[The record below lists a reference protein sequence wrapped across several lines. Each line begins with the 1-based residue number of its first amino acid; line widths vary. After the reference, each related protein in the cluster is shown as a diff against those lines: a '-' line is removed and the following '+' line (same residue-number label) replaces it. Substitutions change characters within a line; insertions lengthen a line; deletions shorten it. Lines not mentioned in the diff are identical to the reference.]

1 MSEMKQIMESW
12 RRFEKEVEIPKHILN
27 SLDETPVFLFEG
39 KSKKH
44 SSTMTFGNLFENL
57 ENNKISF
64 DKALKIWEKS
74 TLYEI
79 KRSSQEDK
87 ELLKEVFGKRGWE
100 KEASKQSKEV
110 GEEDPTRTK
119 TDDVKDAVKKK
130 GLIMGSKI
138 VFQIIGKGL
147 IFRKMVSQAIQT
159 AAKKAQELLGS
170 IKDKGT
176 LGKVASIIGSMVL
189 KAAKMFLK
197 AVKTIGKLVMTALKK
212 YSSIMGRPDVKLA
225 LIGLCLALATLSIW
239 FPAFYVIVPFALKR
253 AGRIVVGTAAKKGF
267 KKGKDLVM
275 NKVKAGKESAEAMAE
290 SLKKQLNE
298 IIENLEWADDVK
310 DISNAIGRAI
320 LQLADEVGDSNS
332 TMAIKTLAAQTN
344 DGSFSSM
351 TVEFASDADA
361 RTKDAHDA
369 MSMLYMAEK
378 KVRAAKN
385 TKEAMKIL
393 SELDDNAAE
402 IGQMGTTVAKKALEF
417 AGKLCEAD
425 EEFCAS
431 QAQLTN
437 DLRVLTNSDMKAS
450 LTDWARETTKKVG
463 GKVVDATSDQAVV
476 STSDS
481 VNTSY
486 VAGYD
491 SALPES

>member
-1 MSEMKQIMESW
+1 MSEMKLIMENW
-12 RRFEKEVEIPKHILN
+12 RRFEKEYEIPAAAERDLY
-27 SLDETPVFLFEG
+27 SSPVFLFENN
-39 KSKKH
+39 SRKH
-44 SSTMTFGNLFENL
+44 TNTMTFGNLFENL

-79 KRSSQEDK
+79 KRSSQKDK
-87 ELLKEVFGKRGWE
+87 EVLKELFGKRGWE
-100 KEASKQSKEV
+100 KEASKQAKDA
-110 GEEDPTRTK
+110 GERDPTRTK

-130 GLIMGSKI
+130 ALVVGSKI

-147 IFRKMVSQAIQT
+147 IFRKKVSQAIEF
-159 AAKKAQELLGS
+159 AAKKTQELLGS

-176 LGKVASIIGSMVL
+176 LGKVASMIGSVVL

-197 AVKTIGKLVMTALKK
+197 AVQTISKLVIAALKK
-212 YSSIMGRPDVKLA
+212 YSSLMGRPDVKLA
-225 LIGLCLALATLSIW
+225 LIGLCLALCTLSIW
-239 FPAFYVIVPFALKR
+239 FPAFYVVVPFALKR
-253 AGRIVVGTAAKKGF
+253 AGRIVVGSAAKKGI
-267 KKGKDLVM
+267 KKGKEFVM
-275 NKVKAGKESAEAMAE
+275 NKVRDGKEGAQAMAE
-290 SLKKQLNE
+290 SLKKQINE
-298 IIENLEWADDVK
+298 VIENLEWADDVK

-320 LQLADEVGDSNS
+320 LQLADEVGDSKS
-332 TMAIKTLAAQTN
+332 TMAMKTLDVATN
-344 DGSFSSM
+344 DGSFS
-351 TVEFASDADA
+351 TYAVEFASDADA

-369 MSMLYMAEK
+369 MSMLYTMEK
-378 KVRAAKN
+378 QVSAAKN
-385 TKEAMKIL
+385 KKQALKIL
-393 SELDDNAAE
+393 SALDDNAEE

-431 QAQLTN
+431 QAQLTK
-437 DLRVLTNSDMKAS
+437 DLAVLTDSDIKADII
-450 LTDWARETTKKVG
+450 DWAQETSKSVG
-463 GKVVDATSDQAVV
+463 GKVVDTTSDQAIV

-486 VAGYD
+486 VSGYK

>member
-1 MSEMKQIMESW
+1 MSEMKLIMESW
-12 RRFEKEVEIPKHILN
+12 RKFEKEYEIPKAAEEELYL
-27 SLDETPVFLFEG
+27 SPVFLFENN
-39 KSKKH
+39 SKKH
-44 SSTMTFGNLFENL
+44 ANTMTFGKLFENL
-57 ENNKISF
+57 ENNKISL
-64 DKALKIWEKS
+64 DTALKMWEKS

-79 KRSSQEDK
+79 SQASQEEK
-87 ELLKEVFGKRGWE
+87 EILEELFGKRGWE
-100 KEASKQSKEV
+100 KEASSQSKEA

-119 TDDVKDAVKKK
+119 ADDAKDAVKKK

-147 IFRKMVSQAIQT
+147 IFRKMVSQAIQS

-176 LGKVASIIGSMVL
+176 LGKVASVIGSIVL

-197 AVKTIGKLVMTALKK
+197 AVKTIGKLIMTALGK

-253 AGRIVVGTAAKKGF
+253 AARIVVGTAAKKGF

-275 NKVKAGKESAEAMAE
+275 NKVKAGKESAAAMAE
-290 SLKKQLNE
+290 SLKRQLNE

-351 TVEFASDADA
+351 AVEFATEADA
-361 RTKDAHDA
+361 HTKDAHDA
-369 MSMLYMAEK
+369 MSMLYIAEK

-431 QAQLTN
+431 QAQLTK
-437 DLRVLTNSDMKAS
+437 DLAI
-450 LTDWARETTKKVG
+450 LTDSNIKADLVDWAQQTTKKVG
-463 GKVVDATSDQAVV
+463 GKVVDATSSQAVV

-486 VAGYD
+486 VSGYD